1 MSNRINKRSLI
12 LIPFILAASL
22 IIIPSIPRA
31 HAATGLVCIA
41 TSGTATSCP
50 ASPPTIANL
59 AAGSTLTIGVF
70 IQGSD
75 PMGGFDIYVKT
86 DNTVLNP
93 TAAVFG
99 PLIAHP
105 SSSIRCINNVGVEGA
120 CTLGTANA
128 PGVVEM
134 ETIES
139 TGVNECFGQASCSGL
154 AFNIT
159 YTVQASSGTTP
170 IAYPKAA
177 GCTSSTADPT
187 DCVLVFDSIGNI
199 LVETIQA
206 GTYGAAAAAT
216 SLVSVVSGTDGNL
229 YWSPFSGTWGTWQP
243 LNGQSPSAPSLCAS
257 GTSTSELVI
266 QGSDSGIYH
275 KTFTSGSPGS
285 FQPAWDRNPSG
296 VTIGQ
301 PVCAVIGTTLYVV
314 VRGASGELFATT
326 FDLTAH
332 TWGAWVDLQG
342 SSPSTPA
349 LAATPAVSRLD
360 LVVRGTNNQIY
371 HKAFT
376 SGGWAAAWDTSNRSP
391 VPDKTIAS
399 PAIVSDGSQ
408 LNVVVIGTEGNLYY
422 ATLSFAGTWSTYTSL
437 TGATPVTPTLVI
449 DSANTLHLVV
459 QGHDNAV
466 YEKAHPSGGSW
477 SATWTSGGGITKGS
491 PAVAVL
497 GTTLN
502 VVTTGADARLWY
514 NTFSG
519 TTFSGWVFMNGA
531 ASTSPGVSTP

>member
-1 MSNRINKRSLI
+1 
-12 LIPFILAASL
+12 
-22 IIIPSIPRA
+22 
-31 HAATGLVCIA
+31 
-41 TSGTATSCP
+41 
-50 ASPPTIANL
+50 
-59 AAGSTLTIGVF
+59 
-70 IQGSD
+70 
-75 PMGGFDIYVKT
+75 MGGFDIYVKT

-177 GCTSSTADPT
+177 GCTSGTADPT

-266 QGSDSGIYH
+266 Q
-275 KTFTSGSPGS
+275 
-285 FQPAWDRNPSG
+285 
-296 VTIGQ
+296 
-301 PVCAVIGTTLYVV
+301 
-314 VRGASGELFATT
+314 
-326 FDLTAH
+326 
-332 TWGAWVDLQG
+332 
-342 SSPSTPA
+342 
-349 LAATPAVSRLD
+349 
-360 LVVRGTNNQIY
+360 
-371 HKAFT
+371 
-376 SGGWAAAWDTSNRSP
+376 
-391 VPDKTIAS
+391 
-399 PAIVSDGSQ
+399 
-408 LNVVVIGTEGNLYY
+408 
-422 ATLSFAGTWSTYTSL
+422 
-437 TGATPVTPTLVI
+437 
-449 DSANTLHLVV
+449 
-459 QGHDNAV
+459 
-466 YEKAHPSGGSW
+466 
-477 SATWTSGGGITKGS
+477 
-491 PAVAVL
+491 
-497 GTTLN
+497 
-502 VVTTGADARLWY
+502 
-514 NTFSG
+514 
-519 TTFSGWVFMNGA
+519 
-531 ASTSPGVSTP
+531 